1 MRLCENIKV
10 QELTPFAAKFN
21 FIVEEYAASKGRL
34 PPHKRK
40 SRNVV
45 YIATIEKVMN
55 ILYKLSVCLCVP
67 YSTKF

>member
-1 MRLCENIKV
+1 MLHTFKV

-34 PPHKRK
+34 PPHKRR

-45 YIATIEKVMN
+45 YVATIEKVMN
-55 ILYKLSVCLCVP
+55 VL
-67 YSTKF
+67 